1 MLAVLSSGNLTV
13 GEDEVE
19 TATGAGIP
27 PVPPPPESLFD
38 NNVTNATNGTS
49 DGAASE
55 DATGS
60 DLIIIVIV
68 AAVIVVGALIV
79 IGLVIAT
86 KKRQDKEKLSS
97 PHANTA
103 KVAPSPTSAT
113 GGSQERLR
121 PPTLDAPPPTEPT
134 PSKSDAVAPGKS

>member
-1 MLAVLSSGNLTV
+1 MLAVLSGGNLTV

-27 PVPPPPESLFD
+27 PVPPPPEPSPSP
-38 NNVTNATNGTS
+38 AS

-68 AAVIVVGALIV
+68 LGAMIVIGALIV

-86 KKRQDKEKLSS
+86 KKRQDKEKLWS

-113 GGSQERLR
+113 GGSQERMR